1 MYSFDPAI
9 NYGPNDAGV
18 SAISILL
25 VALVVLIGSLIIGTV
40 YGFVANLITG
50 RDEEDKID

>member
-40 YGFVANLITG
+40 YGFVSKLITG
-50 RDEEDKID
+50 RDKEDKID